1 MKKVLFLLI
10 TLSLAGCSTATK
22 QNVSSNQKTLPLP
35 NSNETKTNTSWN
47 QVSTW
52 EMKEIEN
59 IIDQVLK

>member
-1 MKKVLFLLI
+1 MKKILFLLV

-22 QNVSSNQKTLPLP
+22 QNVSSNQKTPPLP
-35 NSNETKTNTSWN
+35 NSNTAQLNTSWN

-52 EMKEIEN
+52 EMKEIES